1 MVHIQKE
8 RKQQCGQESWTVI
21 FLWWCC
27 FWGRIQLILG
37 GLNFYLLVAIQVF
50 CLGIQSEKSFGKKKP
65 FYSTPTYKN
74 NQHISSVQG
83 ISLFKEISSAFKKIQ
98 IKDPSRFLQSQNSF
112 TTGYFCKWRSLQYHH
127 IWRCETSF
135 FEKGYESCF
144 YDRIM

>member
-1 MVHIQKE
+1 
-8 RKQQCGQESWTVI
+8 
-21 FLWWCC
+21 
-27 FWGRIQLILG
+27 LG

-98 IKDPSRFLQSQNSF
+98 IKDPSGFYNLKTLLPLDIFANDVLSNIIIFGDVKLVSLKRVMNPVFMIEL
-112 TTGYFCKWRSLQYHH
+112 CKWR
-127 IWRCETSF
+127 F
-135 FEKGYESCF
+135 
-144 YDRIM
+144 